1 MVRLG
6 WDWRITHALAEAEI
20 AAAVSPICSFSIV
33 GERVRAVMENFLLQ
47 LLGQARVQRIC
58 NEENWR

>member
-6 WDWRITHALAEAEI
+6 WEWRITHALAEAEI

-33 GERVRAVMENFLLQ
+33 GERVRAVMEKFPPPAAWP
-47 LLGQARVQRIC
+47 G
-58 NEENWR
+58 